1 METKLWRIMHL
12 CTAEDW
18 DDTDTWD
25 TMVAEECAIVE
36 CTEEQVKEICAKA
49 VPIKDDDG
57 HIFNKF
63 IYFEVKPK
71 KSFNPTKW
79 MLARQNYRLNYMPK
93 EALIQLSDGTID
105 GYEDEGN
112 FGDVRLYSDPDWDY
126 KQELNKIGMQ
136 CPETFVSYE
145 YIEGG
150 NDNA

>member
-12 CTAEDW
+12 STSEDW
-18 DDTDTWD
+18 NDEDSWD
-25 TMVAEECAIVE
+25 TMYAEECAIVE

-49 VPIKDDDG
+49 VPIKDDSG
-57 HIFNKF
+57 YVFNKF

-71 KSFNPTKW
+71 KSFDPTKW
-79 MLARQNYRLNYMPK
+79 MLARQKYRLDYMPK

-112 FGDVRLYSDPDWDY
+112 WGDVRLYSDPDWDY
-126 KQELNKIGMQ
+126 KQELNKIGMEHPATLVD
-136 CPETFVSYE
+136 CE